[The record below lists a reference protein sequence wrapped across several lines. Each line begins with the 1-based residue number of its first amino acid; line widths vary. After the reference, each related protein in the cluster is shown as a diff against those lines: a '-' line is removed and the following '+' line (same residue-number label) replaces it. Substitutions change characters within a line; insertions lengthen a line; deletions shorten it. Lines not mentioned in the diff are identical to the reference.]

1 MVATINFDK
10 ITVTVTTAGTA
21 VPIMSSTNAHR
32 YQKAFKVYVPTTNT
46 GVMYVGNSSVDNTW
60 DPIAK
65 GAKEAFSVDAE
76 QWGEGLEF
84 DLSQIY
90 VDSAN
95 NGDVL
100 IVIFQKA
107 IY

>member
-21 VPIMSSTNAHR
+21 VPIMTSTNPHR
-32 YQKAFKVYVPTTNT
+32 FQKVFKVYVPTTNT
-46 GVMYVGNSSVDNTW
+46 GVMYVGSADVDSTW

-65 GAKEAFSVDAE
+65 GAKEAFTTDDAE
-76 QWGEGLEF
+76 WANGLAF
-84 DLSQIY
+84 DLSKIY

-100 IVIFQKA
+100 IVVFQKVV
-107 IY
+107 Y